1 MNTDTERQRN
11 QSGRGEYEMTKSKYV
26 VTITRQFGSLGR
38 PIAKRMS
45 EILDIG
51 YYDRDLVDEAARKL
65 KLPVSV
71 VDKEEESA
79 KKLPYNPF
87 TRMKYPLG
95 KGTSDM
101 QDAIFEAQQNIIRFL
116 AEKET
121 CIIVGRCS
129 DFILEEQKNAMHIYI
144 YAPYEVR
151 VQQCVENLNMDIQEA
166 RQMIVDVDEARDNY
180 HMHYAGYLPDDK
192 NHKDIMMDS
201 SFLGVEKTAQFL
213 ADVVRRK
220 FGA

>member
-1 MNTDTERQRN
+1 
-11 QSGRGEYEMTKSKYV
+11 MTKSKYV

-51 YYDRDLVDEAARKL
+51 YYDRDLVDEAAKKL

-79 KKLPYNPF
+79 KKVPLNPF

-95 KGTSDM
+95 KGTSDT
-101 QDAIFEAQQNIIRFL
+101 QDAIFEAQQNIIQFL

-129 DFILEEQKNAMHIYI
+129 DFILEEMKNAMNIYI
-144 YAPYEVR
+144 YAPYDVR
-151 VQQCVENLNMDIQEA
+151 VQQSVDNLKMDIQEA
-166 RQMIVDVDEARDNY
+166 RQMIVDVDEARDSY

-192 NHKDIMMDS
+192 NHKDIMIDS

-213 ADVVRRK
+213 AEAVRRK

>member
-1 MNTDTERQRN
+1 
-11 QSGRGEYEMTKSKYV
+11 MTKSKYV

-51 YYDRDLVDEAARKL
+51 YYDRDLVDEAAKKL

-79 KKLPYNPF
+79 KKVPLNPF

-95 KGTSDM
+95 KGTSDT
-101 QDAIFEAQQNIIRFL
+101 QDALFEAQQNIIQFL

-129 DFILEEQKNAMHIYI
+129 DFILEEMKNAMHIYI
-144 YAPYEVR
+144 YAPYDVR
-151 VQQCVENLNMDIQEA
+151 VQQSVDNLKMDIQEA
-166 RQMIVDVDEARDNY
+166 RQMIVDVDEARDSY

-192 NHKDIMMDS
+192 NHKDIMIDS

-213 ADVVRRK
+213 AEAVRRK

>member
-1 MNTDTERQRN
+1 
-11 QSGRGEYEMTKSKYV
+11 MTKSKYV

-51 YYDRDLVDEAARKL
+51 YYDRDLVDEAAKKL

-79 KKLPYNPF
+79 KKVPLNPL

-95 KGTSDM
+95 KGTSDT
-101 QDAIFEAQQNIIRFL
+101 QDAIFEAQQNIIQFL

-129 DFILEEQKNAMHIYI
+129 DFILEEMKNAMHIYI
-144 YAPYEVR
+144 YAPYDVR
-151 VQQCVENLNMDIQEA
+151 VQQSVDNLKMDIQEA
-166 RQMIVDVDEARDNY
+166 RQMIVDVDEARDSY

-192 NHKDIMMDS
+192 NHKDIMIDS

-213 ADVVRRK
+213 AEAVRRK

>member
-1 MNTDTERQRN
+1 
-11 QSGRGEYEMTKSKYV
+11 MTKKKYV

-51 YYDRDLVDEAARKL
+51 YYDRDLVDEAAKKL

-71 VDKEEESA
+71 VDKEEETA
-79 KKLPYNPF
+79 RKLTVNPF
-87 TRMKYPLG
+87 ARMKYPLG
-95 KGTSDM
+95 KGTSDT

-129 DFILEEQKNAMHIYI
+129 DFILEELENTMHIYI
-144 YAPYEVR
+144 YAPYEAR
-151 VQQCVENLNMDIQEA
+151 VQQSVENLKLDIQEA
-166 RQMIVDVDEARDNY
+166 RQMIVDVDEARDSY

-192 NHKDIMMDS
+192 NHKDLMIDS
-201 SFLGVEKTAQFL
+201 SFLGVEKTAQYL
-213 ADVVRRK
+213 AEAVIKK
-220 FGA
+220 FGE